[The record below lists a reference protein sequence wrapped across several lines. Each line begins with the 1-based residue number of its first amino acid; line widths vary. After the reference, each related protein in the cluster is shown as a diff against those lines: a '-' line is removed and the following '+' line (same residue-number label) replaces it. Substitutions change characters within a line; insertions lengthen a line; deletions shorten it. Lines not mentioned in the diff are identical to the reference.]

1 MKSAR
6 EDAIEVPFRILAFI
20 LGILTLA
27 IRLYYQRRAEAV
39 EKVKGEWQRRDS
51 SPYQLPT
58 YAALPIALYICT
70 NRARFAHLRMPLSVR
85 WLGAITGGLGLAL
98 FAWTHYSLGTNW
110 SGKLELSKEHVLVTN
125 GPYRWVRHPMYT
137 SFFLSA
143 AGNLLMT
150 ANWLA
155 SVPSLVAV
163 TWMYLG
169 RYAAEEEM
177 MREKFGEAYQLYMQK
192 TGRLLP
198 RFQSL
203 SVRRG

>member
-1 MKSAR
+1 VNSS
-6 EDAIEVPFRILAFI
+6 EDDAIEVPFRILALI
-20 LGILTLA
+20 MGILSLA
-27 IRLYYQRRAEAV
+27 IRRYYQRRAERV
-39 EKVKGEWQRRDS
+39 EKVKDEWQRRDR
-51 SPYQLPT
+51 SPYLLPT
-58 YAALPIALYICT
+58 YAALPVALYICT
-70 NRARFAHLRMPLSVR
+70 TRVKFAHLRLPLSLR
-85 WLGAITGGLGLAL
+85 WLGAIFGGAGLAL
-98 FAWTHYSLGTNW
+98 FAWTHHSLGTNW
-110 SGKLELSKEHVLVTN
+110 SGKLELSKEHALVTS

-143 AGNLLMT
+143 AGNVLMT

-177 MREKFGEAYQLYMQK
+177 MAEKFGEAYQLYMQK

-198 RFQSL
+198 RCQGL
-203 SVRRG
+203 NLRRR